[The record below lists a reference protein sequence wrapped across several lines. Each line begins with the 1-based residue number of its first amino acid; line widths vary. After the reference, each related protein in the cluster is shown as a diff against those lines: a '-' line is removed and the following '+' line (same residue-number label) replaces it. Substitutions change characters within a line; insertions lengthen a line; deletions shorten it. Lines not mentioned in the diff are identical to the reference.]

1 MNLSAREVIPYLK
14 ALTVQG
20 DAARGLDVLENWDMR
35 MDPQSA
41 GAAVYAFFWQSLIEE
56 LFRDKFPPS
65 LWNADALLES
75 SSRSMN
81 TVTELL
87 ADPRG
92 PFWTVPPPWMCVR
105 PGMRSWPARLKRE

>member
-1 MNLSAREVIPYLK
+1 M
-14 ALTVQG
+14 QG

-56 LFRDKFPPS
+56 LFRDELPS

-75 SSRSMN
+75 SYR
-81 TVTELL
+81 
-87 ADPRG
+87 
-92 PFWTVPPPWMCVR
+92 
-105 PGMRSWPARLKRE
+105 